1 MKRELIGSGLL
12 IVPALALA
20 GFGWMGTDATTQIP
34 VHWGVDGQPD
44 RYGGRAEAFLL
55 LPTIMIVLTGVFAIL
70 PSIDPRGRNLQR
82 SRIVLGTVW
91 IGVLALMLLVQAIL
105 VGLGL
110 GWVAASDETLVP
122 TLILSGVGA
131 LYLLLGNVLGK
142 ARPNW
147 FVGIRT
153 PWTLSS
159 DLAWDKT
166 HRLTGRLM
174 VVGGLVL
181 LTGVW
186 LLPVDRQI
194 WLVLASALT
203 PAATGIIY
211 SFFVWRSDPARQTST
226 PDDVV

>member
-1 MKRELIGSGLL
+1 MKRELIGSGVL

-20 GFGWMGTDATTQIP
+20 GLGWMGTDATTQIP

-44 RYGGRAEAFLL
+44 RYGGRTEAFLL
-55 LPTIMIVLTGVFAIL
+55 LPAIMIVLTGVFAIL
-70 PSIDPRGRNLQR
+70 PAIDPRGRNLQR
-82 SRIVLGTVW
+82 SRVVLGTAW
-91 IGVLALMLLVQAIL
+91 MGVLALMLFVQATL

-110 GWVAASDETLVP
+110 GWIAAGDETLVP

-131 LYLLLGNVLGK
+131 LYVLLGNVLGK

-159 DLAWDKT
+159 DLSWDKT

-181 LTGVW
+181 LIGVW

-203 PAATGIIY
+203 PAVTGIIY